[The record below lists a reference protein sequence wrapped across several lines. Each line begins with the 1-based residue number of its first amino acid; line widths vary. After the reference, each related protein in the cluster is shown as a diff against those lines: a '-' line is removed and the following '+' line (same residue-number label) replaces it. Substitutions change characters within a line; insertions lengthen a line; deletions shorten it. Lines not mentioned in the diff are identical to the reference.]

1 MHVLGIDLVCKDVET
16 LQSLRLPQ
24 IFNEEIAEEAF
35 MEVFDSVVC
44 VRCNEI
50 YRILDNVSLL

>member
-1 MHVLGIDLVCKDVET
+1 MHVLGIYFVGKDVET

-24 IFNEEIAEEAF
+24 ILDEEIAEDIF
-35 MEVFDSVVC
+35 MEVLNSIVC